1 MWICLWSCRH
11 KVCGTDQGEH
21 RGALAALPASWLC
34 FDSRWGCSHRKRA
47 PYPQSWQTPTQCR
60 GDQGQAT
67 AMTGQTAEGR
77 MELAARGQILHPTAE
92 HEGCSVQHTMLVDKP
107 SSSSSIGAE
116 FTLNLCT
123 LACFAH
129 TRIYIYTYILITYTY
144 IYIHTQHTHPC
155 RHRLQPSRSSWR
167 GAW

>member
-1 MWICLWSCRH
+1 MRVCPRSCRH
-11 KVCGTDQGEH
+11 KVCGTDQSEH
-21 RGALAALPASWLC
+21 GGALAASPASQLR
-34 FDSRWGCSHRKRA
+34 FGSEWGCSHRKKA
-47 PYPQSWQTPTQCR
+47 PYPQSWQTPTQHR

-67 AMTGQTAEGR
+67 AMTGQRT
-77 MELAARGQILHPTAE
+77 ELAAQGQILHPTAE

-107 SSSSSIGAE
+107 SSSSIGAE

-123 LACFAH
+123 RACFAH

-155 RHRLQPSRSSWR
+155 RRRLQPSRASWR